1 MPDDMQK
8 HIVLLNQRV
17 VQLNQQA
24 QYEQAIEM
32 ARLACD
38 LASEH
43 LGADHPFLATSL
55 NNLAELYRATGH
67 YDQAE
72 TLYQEALA
80 IRRATFGETH
90 PAVAAILH
98 NLAGLYLTIGD
109 YAGAGPPL
117 LRSLEIRRTTLGE
130 MHLDVSQSLSQL
142 ALLRKLKGSYAQA
155 EPLYQEALHIRSAIL
170 GTNHPAVATTLNNLA
185 ELYQAMGNYSK
196 AEPLYQQALE
206 IKRTTLGD
214 LHPDV
219 ATCLNN
225 LARLYY
231 TAGGYAQAE
240 ALYQEALSLQC
251 RALGETHPDVAGT
264 LNNLAELYRA
274 RGNYKQAE
282 TLLQQALAVWGATPE
297 RVHLNMAVSL
307 NNLGELYR
315 TIGNYAKATALYE
328 QAFAIS
334 RTAMGAAHPYVA
346 TILNNIAELYRQTGN
361 YAQAEPLYHQSLA
374 IRCTTLG
381 EAHPEVAQSLNN
393 LASLLCAKGD
403 SVQAEPLYQQAL
415 SIRRS
420 TLGGSHPDV
429 AQCLSNLGVLSM
441 SKGDYTG
448 AEPLLQEALE
458 ITQKALGEGHPDV
471 AHLLNNLALCCVA
484 TNRQRE
490 ALPLLKQAAIVDDQ
504 VVGQVFS
511 LSSEHQRMEYLKTL
525 QGRFDGFLSFTS
537 RVSADSTEAVQAALD
552 LTLRR
557 KGIGA
562 EALAV
567 QRDVIL
573 NGRYPALESRL
584 RELSALR
591 MQIAQKTL
599 TGPGPEGVEAHLQ
612 HVKKWNL
619 QRERWETEL
628 AHQIPEMNLSK
639 RLQNIDH
646 RLIAKELPEG
656 AAVVEFVLFDVFDFS
671 ARPVQSAARWSP
683 AHYAAFVIQAG
694 KPEETRFVDLGDA
707 SLIDRLVGDFITA
720 VTSKAALAR
729 HLKAG
734 SSLSERRSYQSIG
747 TALRKILFAPLQDA
761 LGGCTRVF
769 LSPDGELTRLPFE
782 TLPTGDGHYVI
793 DDYQISYLSTGR
805 DIVRLNAA
813 VLDQS
818 ALPLVVADPDFDLS
832 DAAAPVSAATGTPRG
847 RRSRDLNHD
856 PLRFEH
862 LPGTRVEG
870 QRVADLLGVQPML
883 DGAALEGTLKAFHS
897 PRILHI
903 ATHGFFLPDQHR
915 IPDKEGTDLQT
926 IPEPTMS
933 RLERFLEQPGE
944 NPLLHSG
951 LALAGANT
959 WNRGGSLP
967 PEAEDGLLT
976 AEDVSGLDLL
986 DTKLV
991 VLSACETGLGQVKV
1005 GEGVFGLRRAFVLA
1019 GARTLVMSLWKVS
1032 DGHTRELMG
1041 EFYRHLLAGRSRV
1054 DALRV
1059 AQLAMKEKDMHPYY
1073 WGAFICQGDP
1083 DPFAL

>member
-1 MPDDMQK
+1 MSDDMQK
-8 HIVLLNQRV
+8 YIVLLNQRV

-24 QYEQAIEM
+24 QYEQAIEA
-32 ARLACD
+32 ARLACG
-38 LASEH
+38 LAGEH
-43 LGADHPFLATSL
+43 LGTEHPFLATSL
-55 NNLAELYRATGH
+55 NNLAELYRTTGH
-67 YDQAE
+67 YARAE
-72 TLYQEALA
+72 ALYQQALA
-80 IRRATFGETH
+80 IRRTAFGEIH

-98 NLAGLYLTIGD
+98 NLAGLYLTMGD
-109 YAGAGPPL
+109 YAGAEPPL
-117 LRSLEIRRTTLGE
+117 LRALEIRRTALGE
-130 MHLDVSQSLSQL
+130 VHLDVAHSLSQL
-142 ALLRKLKGSYAQA
+142 ALLHKLKGSYAQA
-155 EPLYQEALHIRSAIL
+155 EPLYQEALNMRSAIL
-170 GTNHPAVATTLNNLA
+170 GASHPSVATTLNNLA

-206 IKRTTLGD
+206 IKRTTLGE

-225 LARLYY
+225 LARLHYAAGDY
-231 TAGGYAQAE
+231 THAE
-240 ALYQEALSLQC
+240 ALYQEALSIQSPV
-251 RALGETHPDVAGT
+251 LGETHPDVAGT

-282 TLLQQALAVWGATPE
+282 TLLQQALAAWGATPE
-297 RVHLNMAVSL
+297 RVHPNMAASL

-315 TIGNYAKATALYE
+315 AIGNYTKAAALYE
-328 QAFAIS
+328 QALAVS
-334 RTAMGAAHPYVA
+334 RTAMGASHPYVA

-361 YAQAEPLYHQSLA
+361 YVQAELLYHQSLA
-374 IRCTTLG
+374 IRRTALG

-393 LASLLCAKGD
+393 LASLLYAKGD
-403 SVQAEPLYQQAL
+403 SIQAEPLYQQAL
-415 SIRRS
+415 VIRR
-420 TLGGSHPDV
+420 TILGGSHPDV

-441 SKGDYTG
+441 SRGDYTG
-448 AEPLLQEALE
+448 AEPLLREALE

-484 TNRQRE
+484 TIWQGE
-490 ALPLLKQAAIVDDQ
+490 VLLLMKQAAIVDDQ

-525 QGRFDGFLSFTS
+525 RGRFDGFLSFAF
-537 RVSADSTEAVQAALD
+537 RVFADSSDAVQAALD

-573 NGRYPALESRL
+573 SGRYPALESRL

-599 TGPGPEGVEAHLQ
+599 TGPGSEGIEAHLQ
-612 HVKKWNL
+612 CIKEWNL
-619 QRERWETEL
+619 QREQWETEL

-639 RLQNIDH
+639 QLQDIDH
-646 RLIAKELPEG
+646 RLIAKRLPEG
-656 AAVVEFVLFDVFDFS
+656 AALVEFVYFDVFDFS
-671 ARPVQSAARWSP
+671 APPAQSAARWKP
-683 AHYAAFVIQAG
+683 AHYAAFVIRAG
-694 KPEETRFVDLGDA
+694 KPEDTRFIDLGGA

-734 SSLSERRSYQSIG
+734 RSRSERRSYKSIG
-747 TALRKILFAPLQDA
+747 TTLRKILFAPLLDA

-782 TLPTGDGHYVI
+782 TLPTDDGHYVI

-805 DIVRLNAA
+805 DIVRFNAA
-813 VLDQS
+813 TSDQP

-832 DAAAPVSAATGTPRG
+832 DDTVPVWAATTTPRG
-847 RRSRDLNHD
+847 RRSRDLNRD
-856 PLRFEH
+856 ILRFER

-870 QRVADLLGVQPML
+870 QRIANLLGVQSLL

-897 PRILHI
+897 PRILHL
-903 ATHGFFLPDQHR
+903 ATHGFFLPDQQR
-915 IPDKEGTDLQT
+915 FLDKERTDLQT
-926 IPEPTMS
+926 MREPTMS

-944 NPLLHSG
+944 NPLLRSG

-986 DTKLV
+986 DTELV
-991 VLSACETGLGQVKV
+991 VLSACETGLGKVQV
-1005 GEGVFGLRRAFVLA
+1005 GEGIFGLRRAFVLA

-1041 EFYRHLLAGRSRV
+1041 EFYRHLLAGRSRA

-1059 AQLAMKEKDMHPYY
+1059 AQLATKEKYMHPFY

-1083 DPFAL
+1083 DSLPS